1 MTEKAKMLAQDN
13 RHGRLP
19 LAAKRKKLPSSVKD
33 ELMKSI
39 CIELITSQITTGK
52 ALQRL
57 RTEMLFANQE
67 QYAKMVGITRKALS
81 EIEGDKSKASALVLG
96 KALRGVGLE
105 LLVLPRD
112 KFLQGE
118 IINYK
123 SATDGSGIKVYR
135 DDNL

>member
-13 RHGRLP
+13 RHGRQP
-19 LAAKRKKLPSSVKD
+19 LAAKRKKLSSSVKD

-118 IINYK
+118 IISYQ
-123 SATDGSGIKVYR
+123 SATDGSGAKAYR

>member
-1 MTEKAKMLAQDN
+1 MTEKAKMLAQEN

-19 LAAKRKKLPSSVKD
+19 LAAKRQKLPSSVKD

-118 IINYK
+118 IIGYE
-123 SATDGSGIKVYR
+123 SATDGSGAKA
-135 DDNL
+135 LPG

>member
-19 LAAKRKKLPSSVKD
+19 LAAKRQKLPSSVKD

-39 CIELITSQITTGK
+39 CIELMTSQITTGK

-118 IINYK
+118 IIGYK
-123 SATDGSGIKVYR
+123 KR
-135 DDNL
+135 N

>member
-1 MTEKAKMLAQDN
+1 MTEKAKMSAQDN

-19 LAAKRKKLPSSVKD
+19 LSAKRKKLPSSVKD

-118 IINYK
+118 IISYQ
-123 SATDGSGIKVYR
+123 SATDGSGSE
-135 DDNL
+135 

>member
-19 LAAKRKKLPSSVKD
+19 LAAKRQKLPSSVKD

-118 IINYK
+118 IISYQ
-123 SATDGSGIKVYR
+123 SATDGSGAKAYR

>member
-1 MTEKAKMLAQDN
+1 MTDKAKILTQDN
-13 RHGRLP
+13 RYGRLP
-19 LAAKRKKLPSSVKD
+19 LAAKRKRLPSSVKD

-112 KFLQGE
+112 KFLQGQ
-118 IINYK
+118 IIAYE
-123 SATDGSGIKVYR
+123 SATGGSGAKTYR
-135 DDNL
+135 DDDL

>member
-112 KFLQGE
+112 KFLQGQ
-118 IINYK
+118 IIAYE
-123 SATDGSGIKVYR
+123 SPTGGSGAKTYQ
-135 DDNL
+135 DDDL

>member
-1 MTEKAKMLAQDN
+1 
-13 RHGRLP
+13 
-19 LAAKRKKLPSSVKD
+19 
-33 ELMKSI
+33 
-39 CIELITSQITTGK
+39 
-52 ALQRL
+52 
-57 RTEMLFANQE
+57 MLFANQE

-118 IINYK
+118 IISYQ
-123 SATDGSGIKVYR
+123 SATDGSGSE
-135 DDNL
+135 

>member
-1 MTEKAKMLAQDN
+1 MTEKAKMLAQEN

-19 LAAKRKKLPSSVKD
+19 LAAKRQKLPSSVKD

-118 IINYK
+118 IIGYE
-123 SATDGSGIKVYR
+123 SATDGSGAKV
-135 DDNL
+135 LPG

>member
-1 MTEKAKMLAQDN
+1 MTDKAKILTQDN
-13 RHGRLP
+13 RYGRLP
-19 LAAKRKKLPSSVKD
+19 LAAKRKRLPSSVKD

-118 IINYK
+118 IISYK
-123 SATDGSGIKVYR
+123 SATDGSGS
-135 DDNL
+135 

>member
-19 LAAKRKKLPSSVKD
+19 LAAKRQKLPSSVKD

-67 QYAKMVGITRKALS
+67 QYAKMVGITRKTLS

-118 IINYK
+118 IIGYE
-123 SATDGSGIKVYR
+123 SATDGSGAKA
-135 DDNL
+135 LPG